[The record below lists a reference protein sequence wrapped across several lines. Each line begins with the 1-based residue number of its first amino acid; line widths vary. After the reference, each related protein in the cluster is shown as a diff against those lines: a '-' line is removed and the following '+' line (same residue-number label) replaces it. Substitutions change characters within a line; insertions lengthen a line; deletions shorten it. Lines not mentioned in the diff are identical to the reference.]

1 MGVEMNIEGKKV
13 LIVGTGKSGIAAALL
28 SQVGGGA
35 CPFDENEGTDKR
47 EVEKKLPEG
56 CRRRLLRESFRIRLR
71 MRRSFWCSALVFR
84 VDTPFVEKFRDKGVR
99 VWGEVELGYA
109 FPGVR

>member
-13 LIVGTGKSGIAAALL
+13 LIVGTGKSGIAAAALL
-28 SQVGGGA
+28 SQVGA
-35 CPFDENEGTDKR
+35 VPVLFDENEGTDKR

-56 CRRRLLRESFRIRLR
+56 VQAEVITGKLPDQAADEAQLLVLSPG
-71 MRRSFWCSALVFR
+71 VP

-99 VWGEVELGYA
+99 VWGEV
-109 FPGVR
+109 